1 MNILISQSYL
11 RSQLFMYLFHQIVIE
26 HLLYARHYM
35 VSKDKQGTFPVL
47 KELVVEQDGKS
58 CR

>member
-1 MNILISQSYL
+1 
-11 RSQLFMYLFHQIVIE
+11 MYLFHQIVIE

-35 VSKDKQGTFPVL
+35 VSKDKQGSFPVL